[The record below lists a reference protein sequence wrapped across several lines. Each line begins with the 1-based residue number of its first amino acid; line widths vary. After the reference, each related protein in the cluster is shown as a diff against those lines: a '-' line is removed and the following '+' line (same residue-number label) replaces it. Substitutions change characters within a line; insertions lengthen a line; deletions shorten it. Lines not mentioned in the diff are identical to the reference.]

1 MFTYEYGQVATTA
14 HPSLWQVPEDIL
26 VLRNTSEVRF
36 QVHTAELDSRYSSL
50 KIRRLLIIVALLTP
64 ALASV
69 VDDVMHGS
77 GNWSTLTPYQYGY
90 SHISYSGVGHGFA
103 VRPANA
109 SDPVQIAAK
118 EKAFDEAVKWV
129 QRHL

>member
-1 MFTYEYGQVATTA
+1 MTVST
-14 HPSLWQVPEDIL
+14 
-26 VLRNTSEVRF
+26 
-36 QVHTAELDSRYSSL
+36 
-50 KIRRLLIIVALLTP
+50 IRSKVRLLLMIVALLTP

-69 VDDVMHGS
+69 VDDVMLGS
-77 GNWSTLTPYQYGY
+77 GNWSTLTPYQYDY

-118 EKAFDEAVKWV
+118 EKAFVEAVKWV

>member
-1 MFTYEYGQVATTA
+1 MFTYGYGQVGTTA
-14 HPSLWQVPEDIL
+14 HPSLWQVAEDIL
-26 VLRNTSEVRF
+26 VLRKTSEVPF
-36 QVHTAELDSRYSSL
+36 QVHTAEFDSEYYSPKGL
-50 KIRRLLIIVALLTP
+50 LLLIIVALLTP

-69 VDDVMHGS
+69 VDDVMLGH

-118 EKAFDEAVKWV
+118 EKAFVEAVKWV
-129 QRHL
+129 HKHL